1 MNYIRHL
8 RGFFD
13 HLEQDANI
21 SSQHISLYMALFN
34 LWNLN
39 RFREQFE
46 INRQDVMAMARIGS
60 KTTYSKCMKELN
72 DWGYIRY
79 SPGANRYQVSKVS
92 CTRFGTASGTATST
106 ASGTTTGTATGTA
119 TGTTS
124 GTPFINYINKKNSK
138 EDSSQNLKKNGRK
151 KQNGKANPLHVET
164 DKDYSEPL

>member
-13 HLEQDANI
+13 HLETDANI
-21 SSQHISLYMALFN
+21 TSQHISLYMALFN

-39 RFREQFE
+39 RFRDQFE

-92 CTRFGTASGTATST
+92 CTRFGTASGTASE
-106 ASGTTTGTATGTA
+106 TA

-138 EDSSQNLKKNGRK
+138 EGSSQNLKKNGRK

>member
-13 HLEQDANI
+13 HLETDANI
-21 SSQHISLYMALFN
+21 TSQHISLYMALFS

-39 RFREQFE
+39 RFRDQFE

-92 CTRFGTASGTATST
+92 CTRFGTASGTATGT
-106 ASGTTTGTATGTA
+106 ASGTTTGTA

>member
-13 HLEQDANI
+13 HLETDSNI
-21 SSQHISLYMALFN
+21 TSQHISLYMALFN

-39 RFREQFE
+39 RFRDQFE

-60 KTTYSKCMKELN
+60 KTTYSNCMKELN

-79 SPGANRYQVSKVS
+79 SPRANRYQVSKVS
-92 CTRFGTASGTATST
+92 CTRFGTT
-106 ASGTTTGTATGTA
+106 TGTA

-138 EDSSQNLKKNGRK
+138 EDSSQNLKRNGRK

>member
-13 HLEQDANI
+13 HLETDANI
-21 SSQHISLYMALFN
+21 TSQHISLYMALFN

-39 RFREQFE
+39 RFRDQFE

-79 SPGANRYQVSKVS
+79 SPGANRYQVSRVS
-92 CTRFGTASGTATST
+92 CTRFGTASGTAS
-106 ASGTTTGTATGTA
+106 GTATGTA

>member
-21 SSQHISLYMALFN
+21 TAQHISLYMALFN

-46 INRQDVMAMARIGS
+46 INRLDVMAMARIGS
-60 KTTYSKCMKELN
+60 KSTYSKCMKELD

-92 CTRFGTASGTATST
+92 CTKFGTAS
-106 ASGTTTGTATGTA
+106 GTATGTA

-124 GTPFINYINKKNSK
+124 GTASGSPFINYINKKNSK
-138 EDSSQNLKKNGRK
+138 EESSQNLRKNGRK
-151 KQNGKANPLHVET
+151 KQNGKSNLLHVET
-164 DKDYSEPL
+164 EKDYSEPL

>member
-1 MNYIRHL
+1 MNYIRQL
-8 RGFFD
+8 RGFFE
-13 HLEQDANI
+13 HLEEDANMT
-21 SSQHISLYMALFN
+21 SQHISLYMALFN

-46 INRQDVMAMARIGS
+46 INRLDVMAMARIGS
-60 KTTYSKCMKELN
+60 KSTYSKCMKELN

-92 CTRFGTASGTATST
+92 CTRFGTASGTATGT
-106 ASGTTTGTATGTA
+106 ASGTA

-124 GTPFINYINKKNSK
+124 GTASGSPFINYMNKRNSK
-138 EDSSQNLKKNGRK
+138 EESSQNLKKNGRK
-151 KQNGKANPLHVET
+151 KQNGKSNPLHVET

>member
-8 RGFFD
+8 RGFFE

-21 SSQHISLYMALFN
+21 TSQHISLYMTLFN

-60 KTTYSKCMKELN
+60 KSTYSKCMKELD

-92 CTRFGTASGTATST
+92 CTRFGTASGTATGT
-106 ASGTTTGTATGTA
+106 ASGTTTGTA
-119 TGTTS
+119 S
-124 GTPFINYINKKNSK
+124 GSPFINYINKKNSK
-138 EDSSQNLKKNGRK
+138 EEPSQNLRKNGRK
-151 KQNGKANPLHVET
+151 KQNGKSNPLHVET

>member
-21 SSQHISLYMALFN
+21 TAQHISLYMALFN

-60 KTTYSKCMKELN
+60 KSTYSKCMKELD

-79 SPGANRYQVSKVS
+79 FPSANRYQVSKVS
-92 CTRFGTASGTATST
+92 CTRFGTASGTATGT
-106 ASGTTTGTATGTA
+106 ASGTATGTA
-119 TGTTS
+119 S
-124 GTPFINYINKKNSK
+124 GSPFINYINKKNSK
-138 EDSSQNLKKNGRK
+138 EDSCQNLKKNGRK
-151 KQNGKANPLHVET
+151 KTSGRSNPLHVET